1 MESTTASAEV
11 SALNGIEV
19 TAQHLGRSSPWT
31 IRKHIER
38 GNIKVVRIG
47 RRVFIPG
54 DEIRRIQRDGLPP
67 LSAIGSRS
75 VEGLHAPTRE
85 ERNGR
90 GR

>member
-1 MESTTASAEV
+1 MESTTDTSEV

-47 RRVFIPG
+47 RRVFISE

-67 LSAIGSRS
+67 LRTN
-75 VEGLHAPTRE
+75 EPRE
-85 ERNGR
+85 MKRLQGPARRERLSR